1 MLKLDMATIYYPY
14 FGKLLAGSYTAHD
27 LQLTWHYVTPPD
39 KLFRQVIESSAYDVA
54 EMSMSGYTM
63 LREKGWR
70 EYVALPIFTSR
81 RFRHSALFVRTE
93 SEIVGGEQLAGK
105 KVGLPEY
112 HMTAAVWVRGILEE
126 DFGVKPE
133 NIQWFTGGAERPGR
147 VERVELP
154 SQIAARITRIPA
166 DETLFNML
174 LDGRLDAVMC
184 AHKPAVAR
192 ERDARVRQLFPN
204 CPQVERNYYRKHG
217 IFPIMHTLVLRESLL
232 QKENSIAH
240 RIHLILEELKSD
252 FYAQVDILRH
262 HPVFPWL
269 EDYIDE
275 VEEVMGKDPWA
286 HGITQNS
293 LALKKFLHFSYSQGL
308 LRREPSLEELFVDLG
323 NG

>member
-1 MLKLDMATIYYPY
+1 
-14 FGKLLAGSYTAHD
+14 
-27 LQLTWHYVTPPD
+27 
-39 KLFRQVIESSAYDVA
+39 
-54 EMSMSGYTM
+54 
-63 LREKGWR
+63 
-70 EYVALPIFTSR
+70 
-81 RFRHSALFVRTE
+81 
-93 SEIVGGEQLAGK
+93 
-105 KVGLPEY
+105 
-112 HMTAAVWVRGILEE
+112 
-126 DFGVKPE
+126 
-133 NIQWFTGGAERPGR
+133 
-147 VERVELP
+147 
-154 SQIAARITRIPA
+154 
-166 DETLFNML
+166 
-174 LDGRLDAVMC
+174 MC

-232 QKENSIAH
+232 QKENDMAH

>member
-1 MLKLDMATIYYPY
+1 MLKLNMATIYYPY
-14 FGKLLAGSYTAHD
+14 FGIHLDGSYTAHD
-27 LQLTWHYVTPPD
+27 VQLTWNYVTPPD
-39 KLFRQVIESSAYDVA
+39 KLFRRVIESSMYDIA

-63 LREKGWR
+63 LRGKGWR

-81 RFRHSALFVRTE
+81 RFRHSALFVRTD
-93 SEIVGGEQLAGK
+93 SDIVSGEQLAGK

-112 HMTAAVWVRGILEE
+112 HMTAAVWVRGFLEE
-126 DFGVKPE
+126 DFGVKPDDV
-133 NIQWFTGGAERPGR
+133 QWFTGGAERPGR

-154 SQIAARITRIPA
+154 QEIANRVTPIPP

-192 ERDARVRQLFPN
+192 ERDARVRTLFPN
-204 CPQVERNYYRKHG
+204 CPQVERNYYR
-217 IFPIMHTLVLRESLL
+217 TLVLRQSIFE
-232 QKENSIAH
+232 KENNIAY
-240 RIHLILEELKSD
+240 RVHLILEELKKE
-252 FYAQVDILRH
+252 FYATVELLRH

-275 VEEVMGKDPWA
+275 VEEIMGKDPWA

-293 LALKKFLHFSYSQGL
+293 PALDKFLSFSHSQGL
-308 LRREPSLEELFVDLG
+308 LPKKPHLEELFIDLRQ
-323 NG
+323 